1 MWVGYS
7 SVHSQ
12 PQPILQPNSAAN
24 PSNAHVTNM
33 FGSMVG
39 GVTGCGGAGGSA
51 AALAGNPG
59 YTNVKQNGGESHR
72 RGGYKKRH
80 QSNKRCKCRGK
91 CHCKSKRRHQSKKHR
106 QSKKRHQSKRRY
118 AMRGGMAS
126 LSPASFSGVNPPYQQ
141 YMSNLPNSPV
151 YALGGELAP
160 AQSGMASPPPID
172 GPVNRCS

>member
-1 MWVGYS
+1 MLGYS
-7 SVHSQ
+7 SVQSSQ
-12 PQPILQPNSAAN
+12 QILQPNFDSAAN
-24 PSNAHVTNM
+24 PSNAHFTNAY
-33 FGSMVG
+33 GSMVG

-59 YTNVKQNGGESHR
+59 YNIVKQNGGKSHR
-72 RGGYKKRH
+72 RGGYKKRR

-106 QSKKRHQSKRRY
+106 QSKRRY

-141 YMSNLPNSPV
+141 YMSNQPNSPV
-151 YALGGELAP
+151 YALGGELSP